1 MAVAIKDQKAKTI
14 TKALWENF
22 FVHYGFPSRLL
33 SDQVR
38 DFKSKTIQEL
48 CTLMGAEKIHT
59 TPYHPRGNP
68 VELFNRTLLDMLGT
82 LEDRD
87 KYQWCDF
94 VKTLVQA
101 YNYKRNDT
109 TGYSCYELLFGR
121 QPRLPIDLVLRTYPD
136 KGNHQTYSEYVKG
149 LRQYLQESY
158 SLAARRSQK
167 MGDKNKARFDKNM
180 RAAKIFEGDRVL
192 VRNMNI

>member
-1 MAVAIKDQKAKTI
+1 MTTLATLEMSVCYILLMPGSIGQEWPSKLKKSAESFNVVFRGRLCLKLLHLCKTFLPHTHLGGSIAVAIKDQKAKTI

-33 SDQVR
+33 SDQGR

-48 CTLMGAEKIHT
+48 CTLIGAEKIHT

-94 VKTLVQA
+94 VKPLVQT

-109 TGYSCYELLFGR
+109 TGYSCY
-121 QPRLPIDLVLRTYPD
+121 
-136 KGNHQTYSEYVKG
+136 
-149 LRQYLQESY
+149 
-158 SLAARRSQK
+158 
-167 MGDKNKARFDKNM
+167 
-180 RAAKIFEGDRVL
+180 
-192 VRNMNI
+192 